1 MMSGIRA
8 KDTKPEMQVRKILH
22 SAGFRYRL
30 HDRKLPGKP
39 DLVLKKYGVVVMVQG
54 CFWHGHDNCPLFR
67 LPKSRTEFWE
77 EKISANAER
86 DNKNSIKLL
95 ELGWRILMVWE
106 CALKGTARLDPA
118 ELSKEMSA
126 FVSAS
131 RLPEYEIRGLP
142 V

>member
-8 KDTKPEMQVRKILH
+8 KDTKPEMQVRKMLH

-131 RLPEYEIRGLP
+131 KQPEYEIRGLP

>member
-8 KDTKPEMQVRKILH
+8 KDIKPEMQARKMLH

-131 RLPEYEIRGLP
+131 KQPEYEIRGLP